1 LALASGLPGVRSL
14 FADFTTTTFGGAL
27 RDSQRLLGLY
37 LVWMAP
43 AAALGATRLA
53 SQAGPA
59 LQPTI
64 EVLPAVAGVVLAAPG
79 LLGAGGALE
88 PATFPSG
95 WSHARSQVEHAPGP
109 LLALPWH
116 EYLNLDFADDR
127 RVLNPVPD
135 YFGGDV
141 LVASNPEFV
150 DSPNARE
157 QGDPR
162 EEHVPPLLDHLDRA
176 SESFRVLGVR
186 WVVLLHEVDWKKYGD
201 IEKDAGLV
209 RTLSTPALDL
219 YRVRDWR
226 GPVVTDTGRRVSVG
240 TVVAPW
246 SHVSPSGRAT
256 WTRPAASGW
265 LRGTSG
271 TSSTATGLLRL
282 PAGRGPVWYWPAALA
297 IAADVVVISGMAW
310 AVFRRPPLPD

>member
-1 LALASGLPGVRSL
+1 LALASGVPGVRSL
-14 FADFTTTTFGGAL
+14 FADLATTTLGGAL

-43 AAALGATRLA
+43 AAAVGATRLA
-53 SQAGPA
+53 SQAAPA

-79 LLGAGGALE
+79 FLGAGGVLQ
-88 PATFPSG
+88 PATFPSA
-95 WSHARSQVEHAPGP
+95 WAQARAQVGRAPGP
-109 LLALPWH
+109 LLAFPWH
-116 EYLNLDFADDR
+116 EYMNLNFADHR

-141 LVASNPEFV
+141 LASSNPEFA

-162 EEHVPPLLDHLDRA
+162 EAHVPPLLDHLDRA
-176 SESFRVLGVR
+176 SESLNALGIR
-186 WVVLLHEVDWKKYGD
+186 WVVLLHEVDWRKYAD
-201 IEKDAGLV
+201 IGKDTGLV

-219 YRVRDWR
+219 YRVREWR
-226 GPVVTDTGRRVSVG
+226 GPVVDDRGRHVSVDTVAAPWTRVS
-240 TVVAPW
+240 T
-246 SHVSPSGRAT
+246 SGRAT

-271 TSSTATGLLRL
+271 TRSTANGLLRL
-282 PAGRGPVWYWPAALA
+282 PAGRGPVWYWPATMA
-297 IAADVVVISGMAW
+297 IAADVVVIGGMAW